1 MDRQCINDVLRK
13 ADVMLCP
20 SREDP
25 MPTVCAEAMMHSVPC
40 ILSDATGT
48 AAYVE
53 DGISGL
59 VFQSENA
66 QELSEKMKWC
76 MSHRKQVR
84 KWERN
89 PERYMRRI
97 FQWIYLRRIFWRL

>member
-1 MDRQCINDVLRK
+1 MI
-13 ADVMLCP
+13 CP

-84 KWERN
+84 KMGEESRKVY
-89 PERYMRRI
+89 ETHFSMDI
-97 FQWIYLRRIFWRL
+97 FEKNLLEIVEAGNG